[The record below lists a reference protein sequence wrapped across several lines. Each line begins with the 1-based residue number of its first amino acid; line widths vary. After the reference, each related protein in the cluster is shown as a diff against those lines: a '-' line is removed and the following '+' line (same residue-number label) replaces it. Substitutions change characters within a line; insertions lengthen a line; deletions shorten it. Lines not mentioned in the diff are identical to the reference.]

1 MTYQQAGRIAV
12 IKRILGWVIFIP
24 AVLSTLISVLKF
36 MYEHSE
42 KKPGID
48 AVMMDFA
55 HVMIEMMRFNT
66 PFLNFFWYNSPLP
79 DFHHSLNIGFWIIF
93 ILVFVGMALQASGA
107 RMARQAKFLREGIE
121 DQLILE
127 QAKGADG
134 LTREQLAER
143 IVVPR
148 HTILVQYFPLYVLP
162 VIVIVI
168 GYFFFFHV
176 KRGIPVLQGCKMYGT
191 LGSCLRSGLYLLGS
205 LGNHDISFEWRKVIC
220 IFVATNGKKSGY
232 CNAKH
237 HFQIRKIEFHSD

>member
-66 PFLNFFWYNSPLP
+66 PFLNLFWFNSPTP
-79 DFHHSLNIGFWIIF
+79 DFHQSLNIGFWVIF
-93 ILVFVGMALQASGA
+93 ALIFVGMALQASGA
-107 RMARQAKFLREGIE
+107 RMGRQTRFLREGVE
-121 DQLILE
+121 DQMILE
-127 QAKGADG
+127 KAKGPEGMSRAQI
-134 LTREQLAER
+134 ESR

-148 HTILVQYFPLYVLP
+148 HTIFLQIFPLYVLP
-162 VIVIVI
+162 IIIIVA
-168 GYFFFFHV
+168 GYFFF
-176 KRGIPVLQGCKMYGT
+176 K
-191 LGSCLRSGLYLLGS
+191 LLGF
-205 LGNHDISFEWRKVIC
+205 L
-220 IFVATNGKKSGY
+220 
-232 CNAKH
+232 
-237 HFQIRKIEFHSD
+237 